1 MTWLSWAVL
10 YEGDSDASYF
20 DVLLPR
26 LMTEIVFTRG
36 TRHSDVPLFPSVRIR
51 RDEVEVA
58 AREICEARE
67 AFHLIFVHTDSGG
80 RAVAASLDRLRS
92 GNPSAH
98 RGGGDPSTGACP
110 R

>member
-36 TRHSDVPLFPSVRIR
+36 TRHSDVPLFQSVP
-51 RDEVEVA
+51 
-58 AREICEARE
+58 
-67 AFHLIFVHTDSGG
+67 SGG
-80 RAVAASLDRLRS
+80 TKSRS
-92 GNPSAH
+92 R
-98 RGGGDPSTGACP
+98 RGKYARHGKHFT
-110 R
+110 